1 MILTLKSLSILRG
14 ERWRKKYQIQEGK
27 KNSAVQIIILTFLQ
41 PVDISTQIHLRA
53 ENDKA

>member
-1 MILTLKSLSILRG
+1 MILTLKSLSILGG
-14 ERWRKKYQIQEGK
+14 ERQRKEYQIQEGK
-27 KNSAVQIIILTFLQ
+27 EHSAVQIIILTFLQ